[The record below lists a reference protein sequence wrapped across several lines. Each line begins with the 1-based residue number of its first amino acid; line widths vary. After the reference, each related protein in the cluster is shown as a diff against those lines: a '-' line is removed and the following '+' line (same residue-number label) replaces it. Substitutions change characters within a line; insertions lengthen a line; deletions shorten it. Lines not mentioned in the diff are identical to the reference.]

1 MKNEIKKTV
10 VPQFVAEWFEENKWD
25 LEYEIYN
32 VITEIFSKDS
42 SEYSKIEQWF
52 DSNFWNGKNNYPIE
66 TVVRM
71 QDGYTIEK
79 EPLYSAKVKGTDD
92 LPTGFDKYFGIIDRQ
107 VVSPSWYPKPMT
119 YTMSEWNEV
128 GINKTNADFDEVED

>member
-1 MKNEIKKTV
+1 MLYYIKKRTDSLLRLTAIKTKIGGLIMKNEIKKTV

-79 EPLYSAKVKGTDD
+79 
-92 LPTGFDKYFGIIDRQ
+92 
-107 VVSPSWYPKPMT
+107 
-119 YTMSEWNEV
+119 
-128 GINKTNADFDEVED
+128 DETEEE